1 MNEGATSEVAKPIGY
16 YNIYIYYIM
25 QAEQNDPSY
34 GIGAPQIKQSA
45 FSSIRILYAWP
56 SLHLYVPSSQY
67 AWPYTLPRMEYA
79 FNRLNR
85 LNNNTPAYSQSQYA
99 LPILQTI
106 TARIHTRQPRKALY
120 A

>member
-45 FSSIRILYAWP
+45 FSSIRILYA
-56 SLHLYVPSSQY
+56 
-67 AWPYTLPRMEYA
+67 
-79 FNRLNR
+79 
-85 LNNNTPAYSQSQYA
+85 
-99 LPILQTI
+99 
-106 TARIHTRQPRKALY
+106 
-120 A
+120 